1 MPVPRTRSRRAVLGV
16 ADQVLSSGTNYL
28 TAFIASVVLAPDAF
42 GYFVVA
48 YAVVTIY
55 SAAARAFVG
64 EPLLAHLP
72 SVDDEAHRRRLVG
85 SLLGTAAV
93 LGVAGGLLALAVGTL
108 VGGPLA
114 WLAVFAAWLPGAL
127 VADAGRYAFFARSDT
142 GRALA
147 VDAAW
152 AAVQVV
158 ALGGIALAGSWSVAS
173 LAAAWGVGALAGV
186 ALLPFLRLP
195 RPADPRPWLRES
207 RYLSGWFTGVSVI
220 GQSQVYVVLLFAGL
234 LLAPTDAAGLRAV
247 QLLVYQPP
255 VTFMAAVLVLL
266 TPVFARYA
274 AAGDRAALDRF
285 RTLTLGAM
293 AVLGLV
299 VLAAIPLRDVLLD
312 LLFPRYTAFSPLVVP
327 VAIQCA
333 LAGLT
338 VAFHARLRGMR
349 RARALFGVQIVMTT
363 GVLGGA
369 ALGLL
374 AGGVDGLAWG
384 MAVAAAVSL
393 AVMAVVAERAPLPV
407 GPQAQEVT
415 VP

>member
-28 TAFIASVVLAPDAF
+28 TAFIASVVLAPDGF

-55 SAAARAFVG
+55 SAAVRAFVG

-72 SVDDEAHRRRLVG
+72 SVDDEGHRRRLVAS
-85 SLLGTAAV
+85 SLGAAAV
-93 LGVAGGLLALAVGTL
+93 LGIVGGLLALAVGTL

-114 WLAVFAAWLPGAL
+114 WLTAFALWLPGAL
-127 VADAGRYAFFARSDT
+127 VADAGRYACFVRSDT
-142 GRALA
+142 AKALA
-147 VDAAW
+147 IDTAW
-152 AAVQVV
+152 AAAQAV
-158 ALGGIALAGSWSVAS
+158 ALGGIALAGTWSVTA
-173 LAAAWGVGALAGV
+173 LAAAWGVGALGGI
-186 ALLPFLRLP
+186 ALLPLLGLP

-207 RYLSGWFTGVSVI
+207 RYLAGWFTGVSII
-220 GQSQVYVVLLFAGL
+220 GQSQVYVVLLLAGL
-234 LLAPTDAAGLRAV
+234 LLSHTDAAGLRAV

-255 VTFMAAVLVLL
+255 MTFMAAVLVLL
-266 TPVFARYA
+266 TPIFARRA
-274 AAGDRAALDRF
+274 VAGDRVALDRF

-299 VLAAIPLRDVLLD
+299 VLSAIPLRHVLLE

-338 VAFHARLRGMR
+338 VAFHAKLRGMR
-349 RARALFGVQIVMTT
+349 RARALFGVQIVMTS
-363 GVLGGA
+363 GVLTGA

-374 AGGVDGLAWG
+374 VGGVDGLAWG
-384 MAVAAAVSL
+384 MAIAGAVSL
-393 AVMAVVAERAPLPV
+393 TVMAVAAERAPLPV
-407 GPQAQEVT
+407 GPRAQEVT